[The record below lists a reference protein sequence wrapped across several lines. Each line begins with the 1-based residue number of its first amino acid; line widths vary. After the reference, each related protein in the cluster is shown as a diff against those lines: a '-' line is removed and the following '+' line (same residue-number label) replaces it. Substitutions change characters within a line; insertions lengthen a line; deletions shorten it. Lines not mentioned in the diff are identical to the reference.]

1 MKPLYITSIEPY
13 SGKTAACLALGMRFQ
28 ADGYQVGYL
37 KPLSLQP
44 WRVGDHIADEDA
56 AFVKEILGLAAESWE
71 LSPIVITP
79 EYLRDCMD
87 TFECL
92 PPEGDPDR
100 LQQVRAAFDAAS
112 AGQDVL
118 LLEGGGS
125 LREGYVVGLPT
136 PLVAQHLNSKA
147 LAIVKYSDEV
157 RTLDDALT
165 AQYRLGSLLSGVILN
180 RIPEDANTFVNKTAI
195 PYLEG
200 KGIPVLGALPD
211 VHSLAALTVGEIVQA
226 LNAEVLTKYLR
237 PQALVENLTIGAM
250 TADTALSR
258 FRKYAHK
265 AVITGGDRTDIQLA
279 ALETS
284 TTLLILTGNLRPSP
298 LVVRQAEE
306 FGVAILLV
314 PGNTLETVEAIERL
328 FGKTRLGH
336 SAKLKTFQNLLDE
349 HFDFGR
355 LYPMLG
361 LK

>member
-1 MKPLYITSIEPY
+1 MKSLYVTSIEPF
-13 SGKTAACLALGMRFQ
+13 SGKTAVCLALGTRLQ

-44 WRVGDHIADEDA
+44 WRIGDRVADEDA
-56 AFVKEILGLAAESWE
+56 AFVKEALHLTAEPWE

-87 TFECL
+87 TLECL

-100 LQQVRAAFDAAS
+100 IEQVKMAFQAAS

-136 PLVAQHLNSKA
+136 PKVAQTLGSQV

-165 AQYRLGSLLSGVILN
+165 AQYRLGSLLSGVIIN
-180 RIPEDANTFVNKTAI
+180 RIPEDAQTYIEKTAV

-200 KGIPVLGALPD
+200 KGIPVLGVLPD
-211 VHSLAALTVGEIVQA
+211 VHSLAALTVGEIVQV
-226 LNAEVLTKYLR
+226 LNAEVLTKFLR
-237 PQALVENLTIGAM
+237 PQALIENLTIGAM
-250 TADTALSR
+250 TAETALSR
-258 FRKYAHK
+258 FRRYAHK

-284 TTLLILTGNLRPSP
+284 TTALILTGNLRPSP

-306 FGVAILLV
+306 FGVTIILV
-314 PGNTLETVEAIERL
+314 PSNTLETVEAIERL

-336 SAKLKTFQNLLDE
+336 SAKLKQFQTLLNDK
-349 HFDFGR
+349 FDYTR
-355 LYPMLG
+355 LYSMLELG
-361 LK
+361 